1 MKFSSREDIAAPAE
15 FVFDQLADF
24 SGFEELAQA
33 RGVSLRRLDA
43 RTSPGRGLKWE
54 IGFAFRGK
62 PRVIEAEVA
71 RYDRPDRLE
80 YQGTSHSFLL
90 HLDISLVALTRTRT
104 RMQIG
109 LEVKP
114 RTLGARLM
122 VQSAKLGRSG
132 LDARFAKR
140 IAAFARTIEARHLSA
155 ARPSGES

>member
-24 SGFEELAQA
+24 SAFEEMAVA
-33 RGVSLRRLDA
+33 RGVEIRRKDS

-54 IGFAFRGK
+54 IAFSFRGK
-62 PRVIEAEVA
+62 ARKIDAEVT

-80 YQGTSHSFLL
+80 YQGQSPSFELVMEV
-90 HLDISLVALTRTRT
+90 SLVALTRART
-104 RMQIG
+104 RMQMG

-122 VQSAKLGRSG
+122 VQSAKLGRSK

-140 IAAFARTIEARHLSA
+140 IAGFARLIEARHLTQA
-155 ARPSGES
+155 